1 MRTSL
6 SQAEIDQYRR
16 DGFVVLAEFLDSDE
30 LEQWRRATDE
40 AIEARLALDDELSNK
55 ASDPY
60 YSRVFT
66 QASGLRRVHEGMHRL
81 VCDARIAE
89 VAGRL
94 AGVDGIRLW
103 NEQALYKQP
112 FANPTGWHLDVPYWS
127 FDDRRALTAWIALDD
142 ATVEN
147 GCLWYLPGTHLTAGF
162 DAVDIGPNLRGILD
176 VHPEWRAIESAAAPV
191 PAGGVVWHNGLVAH
205 AAGANMTNGGRRA
218 MTVAYMPDGV
228 TYNGKRDEF
237 VYTEGQAAAM
247 AVGDVLD
254 DEETNPLLWPR
265 STIAA
270 IGG

>member
-1 MRTSL
+1 
-6 SQAEIDQYRR
+6 
-16 DGFVVLAEFLDSDE
+16 
-30 LEQWRRATDE
+30 
-40 AIEARLALDDELSNK
+40 
-55 ASDPY
+55 
-60 YSRVFT
+60 
-66 QASGLRRVHEGMHRL
+66 MHRL

-142 ATVEN
+142 ATVHN

-228 TYNGKRDEF
+228 TFNGKRDEF